1 MKIDSTILISLGIL
15 LGVILSMFT
24 QNMFAQPF
32 NTALMIAGGL
42 LALAI
47 VSTIIKK
54 LARKSANKPKKTR
67 PSAST
72 VTASTG
78 SANQMQGTVKWFN
91 YKKGFGFIEQE
102 NGEDVFVHHRSIIG
116 TGRKSLRE
124 GQKVMME
131 VVDGDKGL
139 QAENVNPL

>member
-1 MKIDSTILISLGIL
+1 
-15 LGVILSMFT
+15 
-24 QNMFAQPF
+24 
-32 NTALMIAGGL
+32 
-42 LALAI
+42 
-47 VSTIIKK
+47 
-54 LARKSANKPKKTR
+54 
-67 PSAST
+67 
-72 VTASTG
+72 
-78 SANQMQGTVKWFN
+78 MQGTVKWFN

-124 GQKVMME
+124 GQKVMMD

>member
-15 LGVILSMFT
+15 LGVILSMFV
-24 QNMFAQPF
+24 QPI

-47 VSTIIKK
+47 FLTIIKK
-54 LARKSANKPKKTR
+54 LARKSANKPNKARTSS
-67 PSAST
+67 PAST
-72 VTASTG
+72 ITTSTDTS

-124 GQKVMME
+124 GQKVMMD

>member
-1 MKIDSTILISLGIL
+1 MKIDSSILISLGIL
-15 LGVILSMFT
+15 IGVLLSMFI
-24 QNMFAQPF
+24 QPI

-47 VSTIIKK
+47 VTTIIKK
-54 LARKSANKPKKTR
+54 LARKSAKKPKKSK
-67 PSAST
+67 PSTSST
-72 VTASTG
+72 
-78 SANQMQGTVKWFN
+78 ANQMQGTVKWFN

-124 GQKVMME
+124 GQKVMMN
-131 VVDGDKGL
+131 VVNGDKGL
-139 QAENVNPL
+139 QAENVNPQ

>member
-15 LGVILSMFT
+15 LGVVLSRFV
-24 QNMFAQPF
+24 QPIS
-32 NTALMIAGGL
+32 TALIIAGGL

-47 VSTIIKK
+47 ILTFFKN
-54 LARKSANKPKKTR
+54 LAKRSANKPKKAKPAKAT
-67 PSAST
+67 ST
-72 VTASTG
+72 TKSTAS
-78 SANQMQGTVKWFN
+78 SNQMTGTVKWFN

-124 GQKVMME
+124 GQKVLME

-139 QAENVNPL
+139 QAENVDPQ

>member
-15 LGVILSMFT
+15 LGVILTMITQTMFV
-24 QNMFAQPF
+24 QPI
-32 NTALMIAGGL
+32 NTALMIAGSL
-42 LALAI
+42 LVLAI
-47 VSTIIKK
+47 ILTFIKN
-54 LARKSANKPKKTR
+54 LTRRSASKPKKSKPARATT
-67 PSAST
+67 SKT
-72 VTASTG
+72 

-124 GQKVMME
+124 GQKVLMDI
-131 VVDGDKGL
+131 VDGDKGL
-139 QAENVNPL
+139 QAENVSPL

>member
-1 MKIDSTILISLGIL
+1 MKIDSTILVSLGIL
-15 LGVILSMFT
+15 LGVVLTHYIAPMF
-24 QNMFAQPF
+24 NL
-32 NTALMIAGGL
+32 NALMIAGIL

-47 VSTIIKK
+47 LLTVTRNFAK
-54 LARKSANKPKKTR
+54 KSANKPKKSKPAR
-67 PSAST
+67 KKST
-72 VTASTG
+72 TA
-78 SANQMQGTVKWFN
+78 SANQMNGTVKWFN

-124 GQKVMME
+124 GQKVLMD

-139 QAENVNPL
+139 QAENVSPL

>member
-15 LGVILSMFT
+15 LGVILTMFV
-24 QNMFAQPF
+24 QPI

-42 LALAI
+42 LSLAI
-47 VSTIIKK
+47 VLTLIKK
-54 LARKSANKPKKTR
+54 LVRRSTSRPKKTR
-67 PSAST
+67 PAST
-72 VTASTG
+72 STSKA

-102 NGEDVFVHHRSIIG
+102 NGDDVFVHHRSIIG

-124 GQKVMME
+124 GQKVLMDI
-131 VVDGDKGL
+131 VDGDKGL
-139 QAENVNPL
+139 QAENVSPL

>member
-1 MKIDSTILISLGIL
+1 MKIDSKILTSLGIL
-15 LGVILSMFT
+15 LGVILTMFT
-24 QNMFAQPF
+24 ENMPFQPI

-47 VSTIIKK
+47 VVTLIKN
-54 LARKSANKPKKTR
+54 LARKVSSRPKKAKATTVS
-67 PSAST
+67 PSS
-72 VTASTG
+72 
-78 SANQMQGTVKWFN
+78 NQTSGTVKWFN

-124 GQKVMME
+124 GQKVLMDI
-131 VVDGDKGL
+131 VDGDKGL
-139 QAENVNPL
+139 QAENVSPL

>member
-15 LGVILSMFT
+15 LGVVLAMFVH
-24 QNMFAQPF
+24 PI

-42 LALAI
+42 FAIALVLTFFKNLA
-47 VSTIIKK
+47 KK
-54 LARKSANKPKKTR
+54 MANRPKKAKPAR
-67 PSAST
+67 ASRK
-72 VTASTG
+72 AA

-124 GQKVMME
+124 GQKVLMDI
-131 VVDGDKGL
+131 VDGDKGL
-139 QAENVNPL
+139 QAENVSPL

>member
-15 LGVILSMFT
+15 LGVVLSMFV
-24 QNMFAQPF
+24 QPI

-47 VSTIIKK
+47 VFTFIKN
-54 LARKSANKPKKTR
+54 LAKRSASKPKKVKPAKATK
-67 PSAST
+67 SATS
-72 VTASTG
+72 S
-78 SANQMQGTVKWFN
+78 NQMTGTVKWFN

-124 GQKVMME
+124 GQKVLMDI
-131 VVDGDKGL
+131 VDGDKGL
-139 QAENVNPL
+139 QAENVSPL

>member
-15 LGVILSMFT
+15 LGVVLSMFV
-24 QNMFAQPF
+24 QPI

-47 VSTIIKK
+47 VITFFKN
-54 LARKSANKPKKTR
+54 LAKRSASKPKKAK
-67 PSAST
+67 PAKAAAKSKP
-72 VTASTG
+72 
-78 SANQMQGTVKWFN
+78 SANQMTGTVKWFN

-124 GQKVMME
+124 GQKVLMD

-139 QAENVNPL
+139 QAENVSPL

>member
-15 LGVILSMFT
+15 LGVILSMFVH
-24 QNMFAQPF
+24 PI
-32 NTALMIAGGL
+32 NTALMVAGGL

-47 VSTIIKK
+47 ITTILKK
-54 LARKSANKPKKTR
+54 LARKSANRPKKAR
-67 PSAST
+67 APK
-72 VTASTG
+72 TAATKNSG
-78 SANQMQGTVKWFN
+78 ANQMKGTVKWFN

-124 GQKVMME
+124 GQKVMMD
-131 VVDGDKGL
+131 VVNGDKGL

>member
-15 LGVILSMFT
+15 LGVILAMFIH
-24 QNMFAQPF
+24 PI

-42 LALAI
+42 LALAVVI
-47 VSTIIKK
+47 TIIKN
-54 LARKSANKPKKTR
+54 LARRSANRPKKAK
-67 PSAST
+67 PAKASKRK
-72 VTASTG
+72 AG
-78 SANQMQGTVKWFN
+78 ANQMQGTVKWFN

-124 GQKVMME
+124 GQKVLMDI
-131 VVDGDKGL
+131 VDGDKGL
-139 QAENVNPL
+139 QAENVSPQ

>member
-15 LGVILSMFT
+15 LGVILTMFV
-24 QNMFAQPF
+24 QPI

-47 VSTIIKK
+47 VLTLIKN
-54 LARKSANKPKKTR
+54 LARRSASRPKKTK
-67 PSAST
+67 PTST
-72 VTASTG
+72 PTSKAG
-78 SANQMQGTVKWFN
+78 SNQMQGTVKWFN

-124 GQKVMME
+124 GQKVLMDI
-131 VVDGDKGL
+131 VDGDKGL
-139 QAENVNPL
+139 QAENVSPL

>member
-15 LGVILSMFT
+15 LGVVLTMFV
-24 QNMFAQPF
+24 QPI

-47 VSTIIKK
+47 ILTFIKN
-54 LARKSANKPKKTR
+54 LARRFASKPKKAK
-67 PSAST
+67 PAKASK
-72 VTASTG
+72 TAAS
-78 SANQMQGTVKWFN
+78 SNQMQGTVKWFN

-102 NGEDVFVHHRSIIG
+102 NGDDVFVHHRSIIG

-124 GQKVMME
+124 GQKVLMDI
-131 VVDGDKGL
+131 VDGDKGL
-139 QAENVNPL
+139 QAENVSPL